1 MSTSHINQ
9 ENLEIASGQLWQM
22 LYSKIQ
28 YLPKNDQKL
37 VEMAFVQMVLAHGE
51 IRRKSGEFYI
61 IHPVMASLTLTDFGL
76 DKDTLAACLLHDVP
90 EDTKVT
96 LKEIQKDFGAE
107 IAFLV
112 EGVTKLSQVKY
123 QGQDRYAENLR
134 RMFVAMSQDL
144 RVIFIKLADRLH
156 NLQTLKFV
164 KEEKQRRIAMESL
177 EIYAPIAERL
187 GMAYFRGAIEDAC
200 FPYLYPDIYKK
211 FVADSD
217 LIIEK
222 RQKILAKVTKKTEK
236 ILTESGLKYLQILGR
251 AKKYFSIYRKTQDKN
266 YEIDQIND
274 LVALRVIT
282 DSVEN
287 CYEILAKLHQYFE
300 PVPNRIKD
308 YITRPKVNGYQSLH
322 TTVKDVEND
331 LIFEIQIRTSQMND
345 FAEYGVASH
354 WAYKEQKGKTTSKKE
369 QLENIVTP
377 ETYKWLSE
385 LIELGQ
391 ENWSEEEYLS
401 HVKLDLFQDR
411 IFVMTPKN
419 DAIDLPIGA
428 TALDFAYKIHNK
440 VGEQA
445 SMATVNGEMVKLSSK
460 LKNGDV
466 VKILTDKRQ
475 KPNDKWLQWVVTT
488 QASKQIR
495 TFLKKNK
502 SA

>member
-1 MSTSHINQ
+1 MSTSHISRD
-9 ENLEIASGQLWQM
+9 NLEIASGELWQI
-22 LYSKIQ
+22 LNPKIQ

-37 VEMAFVQMVLAHGE
+37 VETAFIQMVLAHDQM
-51 IRRKSGEFYI
+51 RRKSGEFYI
-61 IHPVMASLTLTDFGL
+61 IHPVMATLTLTDFGL

-96 LKEIQKDFGAE
+96 LKEIQKDFGTE

-156 NLQTLKFV
+156 NLQTLKYV
-164 KEEKQRRIAMESL
+164 NPEKQKRIALESL
-177 EIYAPIAERL
+177 EIYAPIAEKL
-187 GMAYFRGAIEDAC
+187 GMAYFRGEIEDAC
-200 FPYLYPDIYKK
+200 FPYLHPDIYQK
-211 FVADSD
+211 FITDSD

-222 RQKILAKVTKKTEK
+222 RQKTLTKIRQKTEK
-236 ILTESGLKYLQILGR
+236 ILIENQIEHLQILGR
-251 AKKYFSIYRKTQDKN
+251 AKKYFSIYKKTQSKK
-266 YEIDQIND
+266 YEIDQIYD
-274 LVALRVIT
+274 LVALRIIT
-282 DSVEN
+282 KDIEK
-287 CYEILAKLHQYFE
+287 CYQILAILHTYFE
-300 PVPNRIKD
+300 PIDSRVKD

-322 TTVKDVEND
+322 TTVRDLQSG
-331 LIFEIQIRTSQMND
+331 LIFEIQIRTSSMND

-354 WAYKEQKGKTTSKKE
+354 WAYKEKSKKQ
-369 QLENIVTP
+369 QLENIISP

-391 ENWSEEEYLS
+391 ENWTEDEYLN

-428 TALDFAYKIHNK
+428 TILDFAYQIHRAI
-440 VGEQA
+440 GEKA
-445 SMATVNGEMVKLSSK
+445 SMAKINGEMVKLSSK

-466 VKILTDKRQ
+466 VEILTDKRQ
-475 KPNDKWLQWVVTT
+475 KPNDKWLKWVITS

-495 TFLKKNK
+495 NFLKKNK
-502 SA
+502 